1 MILLQQQARSIL
13 PQPPAVF
20 LKIGHDRADSAPELF
35 RVVME
40 HGVHELMNDHIVHYR
55 QRRQD
60 EPPGETERARGTA
73 GAPACAGRCDPHSPV
88 LKIMLAGEV
97 LYTL

>member
-1 MILLQQQARSIL
+1 MILLQQQARSIF

-40 HGVHELMNDHIVHYR
+40 HGVHELMNDHIVHDC
-55 QRRQD
+55 QRCQD
-60 EPPGETERARGTA
+60 EPPGET
-73 GAPACAGRCDPHSPV
+73 
-88 LKIMLAGEV
+88 
-97 LYTL
+97 